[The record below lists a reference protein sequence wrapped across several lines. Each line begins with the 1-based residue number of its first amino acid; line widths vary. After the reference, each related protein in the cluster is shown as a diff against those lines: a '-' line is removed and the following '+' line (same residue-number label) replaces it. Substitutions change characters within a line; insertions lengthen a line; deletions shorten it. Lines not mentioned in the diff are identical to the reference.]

1 MIGVME
7 ESLPLFRRYLKQKAE
22 YLGLQRC
29 AFFDIFAPL
38 KTSVKTWSFDEARD
52 FILRQFSL
60 FSKELSE
67 FAAYAFDKH
76 WIDAEPRQGKV
87 GGAYCIDFPLN
98 RSTRVLCN
106 FSGSFSSVSTLAHE
120 LGHAYHHHVLKD
132 TSHIHRDYPMTLAET
147 ASIFSESIVY
157 DGALSQAD
165 AKGKIGII
173 EMLLQDTTQVIVDI
187 LSRYYFERA
196 VMERKKD
203 GELSPEEFSS
213 IMVDAQKKT
222 YGSSLDESELHP
234 YMWAVK
240 GHYYQ
245 QDLAFYNFPYAFGKL
260 FGQGLYSLYKR
271 EGTAFAETYRNI
283 LGKTG
288 ITDANT
294 LTKEVGFDIEQPD
307 FWRQGISMIE
317 ESVNQFEQLKLR

>member
-1 MIGVME
+1 
-7 ESLPLFRRYLKQKAE
+7 
-22 YLGLQRC
+22 
-29 AFFDIFAPL
+29 
-38 KTSVKTWSFDEARD
+38 
-52 FILRQFSL
+52 
-60 FSKELSE
+60 
-67 FAAYAFDKH
+67 
-76 WIDAEPRQGKV
+76 
-87 GGAYCIDFPLN
+87 
-98 RSTRVLCN
+98 
-106 FSGSFSSVSTLAHE
+106 
-120 LGHAYHHHVLKD
+120 
-132 TSHIHRDYPMTLAET
+132 MTLAET

-196 VMERKKD
+196 VMERRKD